1 MASIG
6 DLFFLF
12 RGDDTGL
19 QVDAAKAGDTAGT
32 AAGKRFSVTM
42 GTALKAGIGGAI
54 GGALSAGLGMALKGG
69 AELNAAVTAFAAD
82 TGATTEEAAKAQST
96 IGELFRTNL
105 QGFSEIAD
113 AMAKVHNDLGLTGQ
127 AADETSAKFL
137 KFGTA
142 TGQDAGGAVAAFDDI
157 LDAWNLTAADAGP
170 IMDKLIVSH
179 QRFGGSIAESEASL
193 KALAPA
199 MTAANLTV
207 DDGIAMLNLFNAAGI
222 DASKAP
228 QALTKALG
236 KVKSPAELKAL
247 IADIAATTDPFER
260 AKKAIDLFGA
270 KAGPQLA
277 TALSKGD
284 LAQFTIGM
292 DEAAGATDKAA
303 ATIEGGFG
311 NQAQLILKNFGG
323 ALAEIGT
330 NFGPLILGFSS
341 LLPALTPI
349 ITAAGTAAGG
359 LLAAAVPIGMA
370 LLPVL
375 LIGALVAAVAFL
387 IANPEIVGKI
397 AEFVG
402 SILGAIGDF
411 LGTLGEVFATAF
423 AAAVAAVG
431 GAVGQIVAFIGGIP
445 GKVAGFFVSL
455 VRQWIGLQVRVAS
468 IVLGLV
474 GQVVGFVLSIPG
486 QIVGLIG
493 AVAGQFA
500 TLGGQVV
507 GIVTGFIGQVVGFYL
522 SLPGRVAGL
531 VGTIAGFFVDLGG
544 RILST
549 VGTLVGQ
556 IVGFFL
562 AIPGKVIGIGAEIVG
577 GIIRGMA
584 SLPGQ
589 LLDTV
594 VAAFSSIKIDI
605 GPFHISSAGVTI
617 DLPKIEL
624 PSFAV
629 GSPFIPRDM
638 TALVHAGEMIIPAA
652 ESAAIRAGRSVLAA
666 PAAQGSGPSGRPLT
680 VNVYNPAPEPAST
693 STKREL
699 QKLAAFGVLA

>member
-19 QVDAAKAGDTAGT
+19 QVDAAKAGGTAGT
-32 AAGKRFSVTM
+32 TAGKRFSVSM
-42 GTALKAGIGGAI
+42 GTALRAGIGGAI
-54 GGALSAGLGMALKGG
+54 GGALSAGLGMAIKGG
-69 AELNAAVTAFAAD
+69 AELNAAVTAYAAD
-82 TGATTEEAAKAQST
+82 TGATTEEAAKAQAT
-96 IGELFRTNL
+96 IGGLFRTNL

-142 TGQDAGGAVAAFDDI
+142 TGQEAGGAVAAFDDI
-157 LDAWNLTAADAGP
+157 LDAWNLTAADSGP
-170 IMDKLIVSH
+170 IMDKLIAGH
-179 QRFGGSIAESEASL
+179 QRFGGSIAESEAAL

-207 DDGIAMLNLFNAAGI
+207 DDGLGLLNLFNAAGI

-247 IADIAATTDPFER
+247 IADIAATKDPFER

-284 LAQFTIGM
+284 LAGFTIGM
-292 DEAAGATDKAA
+292 GEAAGATDRAA
-303 ATIEGGFG
+303 ATIESGFG
-311 NQAQLILKNFGG
+311 NQAQLVIKNFGG

-330 NFGPLILGFSS
+330 NFGPLILGFSA

-349 ITAAGTAAGG
+349 ITTAGAALGG
-359 LLAAAVPIGMA
+359 LLASAIPIGMA

-411 LGTLGEVFATAF
+411 LGTLGDVFATAF
-423 AAAVAAVG
+423 GAAVDAVG
-431 GAVGQIVAFIGGIP
+431 GAVGQIVGFIGGIP
-445 GKVAGFFVSL
+445 GQVAGFFLAL
-455 VRQWIGLQVRVAS
+455 VQQWIALQVQVAS

-486 QIVGLIG
+486 KIVGLIG

-500 TLGGQVV
+500 TLGGQVI
-507 GIVTGFIGQVVGFYL
+507 GIVTGFIGSVVGFYL
-522 SLPGRVAGL
+522 ALPGRIAGL
-531 VGTIAGFFVDLGG
+531 VGTIAGFFIDLGG

-549 VGTLVGQ
+549 VGTFLGQ
-556 IVGFFL
+556 VVGFFL

-594 VAAFSSIKIDI
+594 VNAFRSIKIDI

-638 TALVHAGEMIIPAA
+638 TALVHAGEMIIPAP
-652 ESAAIRAGRSVLAA
+652 ESAAIRAGRAVLATPGA
-666 PAAQGSGPSGRPLT
+666 GTSGGTGRALT

-699 QKLAAFGVLA
+699 QKLAAFGVLG

>member
-6 DLFFLF
+6 DLFFLL

-157 LDAWNLTAADAGP
+157 LDAWNLTATDAGP

-375 LIGALVAAVAFL
+375 LVGALVAAVAFL

-411 LGTLGEVFATAF
+411 LGTLGEVFAAAF

-455 VRQWIGLQVRVAS
+455 VGQWIGLQVRVAS

-474 GQVVGFVLSIPG
+474 GQVVGFVLAIPA

-522 SLPGRVAGL
+522 ALPGRIAGL
-531 VGTIAGFFVDLGG
+531 VGTIVGFFIDLGG

-594 VAAFSSIKIDI
+594 VAAFRSIKIDI

-666 PAAQGSGPSGRPLT
+666 PAPQGSGPSGRPLT